1 MGTNT
6 FSAIYLFTVFY
17 ISKLFERYHKLQPT
31 SRHNTV
37 DTCIIYIVSNIT
49 IFSYRFLPFVTD
61 VYRIY
66 FIDF

>member
-17 ISKLFERYHKLQPT
+17 IPKLFERYHKSQPT

-37 DTCIIYIVSNIT
+37 DTCIIYIMSK
-49 IFSYRFLPFVTD
+49 F
-61 VYRIY
+61 
-66 FIDF
+66 

>member
-1 MGTNT
+1 MGINM

-37 DTCIIYIVSNIT
+37 DTRIIYIVSK
-49 IFSYRFLPFVTD
+49 F
-61 VYRIY
+61 
-66 FIDF
+66 